1 MIMIRY
7 MALAF
12 LLFCQMFGITMAYA
26 GVTMAGTRV
35 VFPAESKDQSLQFS
49 NKDNLP
55 FLVQIWVDQ
64 GNDQSTPETA
74 DAPFM
79 VNPQV
84 FRINPQAGQTA
95 RLFYTGDGQ
104 LPKDRESIYYLNFKQ
119 IPAMSK
125 DVVDQNKL
133 VLIVKNRF
141 KIFYRPKT
149 IVGKVEDVPKQL
161 RYRLQQDAKG
171 IWLQINNPTGYY
183 ANLTQAFIKV
193 GEQTTE
199 MPIGMVAPKSSEKW
213 LVQKNMTHTAS
224 ATVTVTLVTD
234 YGAYTKYDLIAQP

>member
-1 MIMIRY
+1 
-7 MALAF
+7 
-12 LLFCQMFGITMAYA
+12 MAYA

-79 VNPQV
+79 VNPLV

-125 DVVDQNKL
+125 DAVDQNKL

-161 RYRLQQDAKG
+161 RYHLQQDAKG

-183 ANLTQAFIKV
+183 ANLTQAFIKI
-193 GEQTTE
+193 GEQIIE

-213 LVQKNMTHTAS
+213 LVEKKITNS
-224 ATVTVTLVTD
+224 ISPTVTVTLVTD